1 MLQFREFFAWV
12 SIDGVEAPE
21 YEVEISEDQKSVTCW
36 IASELGKE
44 FAVYWRNT
52 SYNCDTS
59 GLVYMDGNLCGGK
72 IIYARDLPFTVFKD
86 GVRLDAI
93 SVKPF
98 MFSSLEITDDDAI
111 LSGPSHQQLGLVEL
125 KIQPVKVIESKTTSY
140 SPPSLSHI
148 VVHERS
154 KKAVTQ
160 QITLGEP
167 AVTMPRAF
175 INTETTGPELVK
187 FSFKYRPLD
196 ILRANGIAPLPPQ
209 LKRKASAEPPRAQT
223 PDDDD
228 ADAEE
233 EKMLRERLNA
243 LEAKRL
249 KKETKPRVKK
259 EADTV
264 DLTQDRKKKVKP
276 QGQQTFVIDLT

>member
-21 YEVEISEDQKSVTCW
+21 Y
-36 IASELGKE
+36 ELGKE

-93 SVKPF
+93 SIKPF

-125 KIQPVKVIESKTTSY
+125 KIQPVKVIESETTSY

-175 INTETTGPELVK
+175 ISTETTGPELV
-187 FSFKYRPLD
+187 Y

-249 KKETKPRVKK
+249 KETKPRVKK

-264 DLTQDRKKKVKP
+264 DLTQDRKKVKLERK
-276 QGQQTFVIDLT
+276 QTFVQGEIIDLT

>member
-21 YEVEISEDQKSVTCW
+21 NSLYTGE
-36 IASELGKE
+36 
-44 FAVYWRNT
+44 NT

-93 SVKPF
+93 SIKPF
-98 MFSSLEITDDDAI
+98 MFSSLEITDDDATVLFQPI

-125 KIQPVKVIESKTTSY
+125 KIQPVKVIESETTSY

-175 INTETTGPELVK
+175 ISTETTGPELVK
-187 FSFKYRPLD
+187 FSFKYCPLD

-276 QGQQTFVIDLT
+276 EGQQTFVIDLT